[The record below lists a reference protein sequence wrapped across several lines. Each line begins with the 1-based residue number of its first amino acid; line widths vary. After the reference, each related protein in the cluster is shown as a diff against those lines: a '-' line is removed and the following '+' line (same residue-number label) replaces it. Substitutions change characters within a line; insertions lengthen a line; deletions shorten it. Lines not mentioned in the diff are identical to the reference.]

1 MSMKYISFYLLK
13 SVQDIKNI
21 FKELNNLIPFYRP
34 LYGKVIMQAMIEY
47 VTSNSV
53 IAEQQ
58 YKHRLKYKGKHLF
71 LLLKIACYHAC
82 ILEIYDRQ

>member
-1 MSMKYISFYLLK
+1 
-13 SVQDIKNI
+13 
-21 FKELNNLIPFYRP
+21 
-34 LYGKVIMQAMIEY
+34 MQAKVEF
-47 VTSNSV
+47 VNSKSV

-82 ILEIYDRQ
+82 ILKYMTGSSLNFVCVGISNKPSLSSL